1 MFIYKKKY
9 FLIIENINDINLSDI
24 KRYNKFCIIYR
35 NNKNITNIKDLLRF
49 RKKCRL
55 KFIRFFV
62 ANNLKLATKLKADG
76 VYLSSK
82 NNDFKPLNIKK
93 NNFCII
99 GSAHN
104 FKEIY
109 LKEKQNCKYIFLSK
123 LFTVDYD
130 KKSPTLGLI
139 KFNKYNLCSRSKLIP
154 LGGIKLSNLS
164 KLKFINSEGF
174 AILSAIKKKPVK
186 IINRLF

>member
-1 MFIYKKKY
+1 MFVFKKKY

-24 KRYNKFCIIYR
+24 KRYNKFSIIYR
-35 NNKNITNIKDLLRF
+35 NNKNIINIKDLLNY

-55 KFIRFFV
+55 KLIKFFV
-62 ANNLKLATKLKADG
+62 ANDLELAIKLKANG
-76 VYLSSK
+76 IYLSSK

-93 NNFCII
+93 IDFDII

-104 FKEIY
+104 LKEIN
-109 LKEKQNCKYIFLSK
+109 LKDKQNCKYILLSK

-130 KKSPTLGLI
+130 KNAPTLGLI
-139 KFNKYNLCSRSKLIP
+139 KFNKYTQYSKSKLIP

-164 KLKFINSEGF
+164 KLKLINSEGF
-174 AILSAIKKKPVK
+174 AVLSEIKKKPVK

>member
-49 RKKCRL
+49 RKNCRL

-139 KFNKYNLCSRSKLIP
+139 KFNKYTLCSRSKLIP

>member
-1 MFIYKKKY
+1 MFVYKKKY

-24 KRYNKFCIIYR
+24 KRNNKFSIIYR
-35 NNKNITNIKDLLRF
+35 NNKNIINIKDLLNY

-55 KFIRFFV
+55 KLIKFFV
-62 ANNLKLATKLKADG
+62 ANDLELAIKLKANG
-76 VYLSSK
+76 IYLSSK

-93 NNFCII
+93 IDFDII

-104 FKEIY
+104 LKEIN
-109 LKEKQNCKYIFLSK
+109 LKDKQNCKYILLSK

-130 KKSPTLGLI
+130 KNSPTLGLI
-139 KFNKYNLCSRSKLIP
+139 KFNKYTQYSKSKLIA

-174 AILSAIKKKPVK
+174 AVLSEIKKKPVK

>member
-1 MFIYKKKY
+1 MFVFKKKY

-24 KRYNKFCIIYR
+24 KRNNKFSIIYR
-35 NNKNITNIKDLLRF
+35 NNKNIINIKDLLNY

-55 KFIRFFV
+55 KLIKFFV
-62 ANNLKLATKLKADG
+62 ANDLKLAIKLKADG
-76 VYLSSK
+76 IYLSSK

-93 NNFCII
+93 IDFDII

-104 FKEIY
+104 LKEIN
-109 LKEKQNCKYIFLSK
+109 LKNKQNCKYILLSK

-130 KKSPTLGLI
+130 KNSPILGLI
-139 KFNKYNLCSRSKLIP
+139 KFNKYTWYGKNKLIA

-174 AILSAIKKKPVK
+174 AVLSEIKKKPVK

>member
-1 MFIYKKKY
+1 MFVFKKKY

-24 KRYNKFCIIYR
+24 KRNNKFSIIYR
-35 NNKNITNIKDLLRF
+35 NNKNIINFKDLLNY

-55 KFIRFFV
+55 KLVKFFV
-62 ANNLKLATKLKADG
+62 ANDLKLAIKLKADG
-76 VYLSSK
+76 IYLSSK

-93 NNFCII
+93 IDFDII

-104 FKEIY
+104 LKEIN
-109 LKEKQNCKYIFLSK
+109 LKNKQNCKYILLSK

-130 KKSPTLGLI
+130 KNSPILGLI
-139 KFNKYNLCSRSKLIP
+139 KFNKYTQYSKSKLIP

-164 KLKFINSEGF
+164 KLKLINSEGF
-174 AILSAIKKKPVK
+174 AVLSEIKKKPVK

>member
-49 RKKCRL
+49 RKNCRL

>member
-1 MFIYKKKY
+1 MFIFKKKY

-24 KRYNKFCIIYR
+24 KRYNKFYIIYR

-49 RKKCRL
+49 RKNCRL

-93 NNFCII
+93 NNFYII

-174 AILSAIKKKPVK
+174 AILSELKKKPVK

>member
-1 MFIYKKKY
+1 MFVFKKKY

-24 KRYNKFCIIYR
+24 KRYNKFLIIYR
-35 NNKNITNIKDLLRF
+35 NNKNIINIEDLFNF

-55 KFIRFFV
+55 RRIKFFV
-62 ANNLKLATKLKADG
+62 ANDLKLAIKLKADG
-76 VYLSSK
+76 IYLSSK

-93 NNFCII
+93 NDFDIM

-104 FKEIY
+104 LKEIN
-109 LKEKQNCKYIFLSK
+109 LKDKQNCKYILLSK

-139 KFNKYNLCSRSKLIP
+139 KFNKYTQYSKNKLIP
-154 LGGIKLSNLS
+154 LGGIKLSNLG

-174 AILSAIKKKPVK
+174 AVLSEIKKAG
-186 IINRLF
+186 

>member
-24 KRYNKFCIIYR
+24 KRNNKFSIIYR

-49 RKKCRL
+49 RKNCRL

-174 AILSAIKKKPVK
+174 AILSELKKKPVK

>member
-1 MFIYKKKY
+1 MFVVKKKY

-24 KRYNKFCIIYR
+24 KRNNKFSIIYR
-35 NNKNITNIKDLLRF
+35 NNKNIINIKDLLNY

-55 KFIRFFV
+55 KLIKFFV
-62 ANNLKLATKLKADG
+62 ANDLKLAIKLKADG
-76 VYLSSK
+76 IYLSSK

-93 NNFCII
+93 IDFDII

-104 FKEIY
+104 LKEIN
-109 LKEKQNCKYIFLSK
+109 LKNKQNCKYILLSK

-130 KKSPTLGLI
+130 KNSPILGLI
-139 KFNKYNLCSRSKLIP
+139 KFNKYTQYGKNKLIA

-174 AILSAIKKKPVK
+174 AVLSEIKKKPVK

>member
-1 MFIYKKKY
+1 MFVFKKKY

-24 KRYNKFCIIYR
+24 KRNNKFSIIYR
-35 NNKNITNIKDLLRF
+35 NNKNIINFKDLLNY

-55 KFIRFFV
+55 KLVKFFV
-62 ANNLKLATKLKADG
+62 ANDLKLAIKLKADG
-76 VYLSSK
+76 IYLSSK

-93 NNFCII
+93 IDFDII

-104 FKEIY
+104 FKEIN
-109 LKEKQNCKYIFLSK
+109 LKNKQNCKYILLSK

-130 KKSPTLGLI
+130 KDSPIIGLI
-139 KFNKYNLCSRSKLIP
+139 KFNKYTQYSKSKLIP

-164 KLKFINSEGF
+164 KLKLINSEGF
-174 AILSAIKKKPVK
+174 AVLSEIKKKPVK

>member
-24 KRYNKFCIIYR
+24 KRNNKFSIIYR
-35 NNKNITNIKDLLRF
+35 NNKNIINFKDLLNY

-55 KFIRFFV
+55 KLVKFFV
-62 ANNLKLATKLKADG
+62 ANDLKLAIKLKADG
-76 VYLSSK
+76 IYLSSK

-93 NNFCII
+93 IDFDII

-104 FKEIY
+104 LKEIN
-109 LKEKQNCKYIFLSK
+109 LKDKQNCKYILLSK

-130 KKSPTLGLI
+130 KNAPTLGLI
-139 KFNKYNLCSRSKLIP
+139 KFNKYTQYSKSKLIP

-164 KLKFINSEGF
+164 KLKLINSEGF
-174 AILSAIKKKPVK
+174 AVLSEIKKKPVK